1 MNIKEIKIKRLG
13 NHWYLNVNHESLDE
27 IALDE
32 KIERMLFIL
41 DRSGEGEFLCTIY
54 ETGCI
59 LYSNT
64 IQFSDDSLR
73 RYFTTNDDFN
83 IDFWIGDRSFQ
94 ISSTLYSLLEY
105 QYEFNFHDTL
115 YCIKIC
121 PNTY

>member
-41 DRSGEGEFLCTIY
+41 DRSEEGEFLCTIY

-59 LYSNT
+59 LYPNT

-115 YCIKIC
+115 YCIELC
-121 PNTY
+121 VNTY

>member
-41 DRSGEGEFLCTIY
+41 DRSRAGEFLCTIY